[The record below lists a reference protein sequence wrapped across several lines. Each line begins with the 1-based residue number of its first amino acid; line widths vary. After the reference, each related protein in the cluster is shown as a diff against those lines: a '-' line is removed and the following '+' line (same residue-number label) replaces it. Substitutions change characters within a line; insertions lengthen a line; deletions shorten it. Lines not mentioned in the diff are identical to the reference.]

1 LGNHIAQAG
10 SIVTPDKLRF
20 DYSHPNPLTPDELL
34 RVEDDANASVLA
46 DAPRARSEM
55 SLKEAQ
61 AEGAC
66 AFFGEK
72 YGDKVF
78 VVGFGDMSIE
88 VCGGLHVGRTGEIGL
103 IKITEET
110 SIGAGVRRLE
120 AVAGLAALGYLRV
133 LESSVQEAAERL
145 KSPPAEVASRIEK
158 TLQRQRALEKEVE
171 DLKLKA
177 IQGGGAGEAKTQ
189 TISGV
194 SVVTQT
200 AEGLDAGALRSLS
213 DRLKEKH
220 PEAVIIAASS
230 VEDKIAFV
238 VALTGGLEKKGF
250 HAGKIA
256 QALAARL
263 DGKGGG
269 RPEFAQGG
277 GKKTLSLED
286 LLADLPD
293 ALKNKN

>member
-1 LGNHIAQAG
+1 MIL
-10 SIVTPDKLRF
+10 S
-20 DYSHPNPLTPDELL
+20 
-34 RVEDDANASVLA
+34 
-46 DAPRARSEM
+46 
-55 SLKEAQ
+55 
-61 AEGAC
+61 
-66 AFFGEK
+66 
-72 YGDKVF
+72 
-78 VVGFGDMSIE
+78 
-88 VCGGLHVGRTGEIGL
+88 
-103 IKITEET
+103 
-110 SIGAGVRRLE
+110 
-120 AVAGLAALGYLRV
+120 
-133 LESSVQEAAERL
+133 
-145 KSPPAEVASRIEK
+145 
-158 TLQRQRALEKEVE
+158 
-171 DLKLKA
+171 
-177 IQGGGAGEAKTQ
+177 Q